1 MDNINDLENSS
12 KEQLVEKVESM
23 QEEIDSLKE
32 ENSKAKSNLMWKVR
46 KLEKDKVLIE
56 NEKIRLERETKSLR
70 SEVERFRSPP
80 LVLATI
86 TEVLDDYRMTVKS
99 STGPSFLV
107 NYSKFLDEKL
117 LVPGSRVALN
127 QQTFGIV
134 EVLPSEKDANVTGM
148 EIETKPD
155 ITYDKIGGLE
165 EQIVEVK
172 ETVELP
178 LKEPELFEKIG
189 IDPPKGILLY
199 GPPGTGKTLLA
210 KAVANET
217 NATFIKIVASE
228 FVKKYIG
235 EGARLVRE
243 VFELAK
249 EKAPAIIFIDELDA
263 VAAKRLK
270 SSTSGDREVQR
281 TLMQLLA
288 ELDGFESRG
297 DIGIIGATNRPDILD
312 PALLRPGRFD
322 RFIEVPL
329 PNDDGRK
336 QILKIHTKNMAL
348 DEEADLDLLSS
359 LTDGLSGADLKAVF
373 TPANSTDTIVWKSY
387 NNGVATVDVNG
398 RVTGAKAGTLSILVG
413 GNKED
418 YEACMP
424 LFEAMGTNI
433 NYQGEAG
440 CGQHAKMVN
449 QIMIA
454 GTMSGLCEALSYAK
468 AKDLDC
474 ETVLKSVATGAAGS
488 KQLDFFG
495 EKILHGDYTPGFF
508 MKHFIKDMKI
518 ALIEANQ
525 CELDLDVLSQTLA
538 NYEVLEA
545 EGYGDLGTQALIK
558 YYEEGYNEEIIED

>member
-1 MDNINDLENSS
+1 MIPMDNFDDLENTS
-12 KEQLVEKVESM
+12 KEQLIDTVENL
-23 QEEIDSLKE
+23 QNEIDLLKE
-32 ENSKAKSNLMWKVR
+32 ENSKARSNLMFKVR

-56 NEKIRLERETKSLR
+56 NEKIRLEKDNKSLR
-70 SEVERFRSPP
+70 SEIDRFRSPP

-86 TEVLDDYRMTVKS
+86 TEILDDNKMTVKS

-134 EVLPSEKDANVTGM
+134 EVLPSEKDVNVSGM

-155 ITYDKIGGLE
+155 ITFEKIGGLE
-165 EQIVEVK
+165 EQIREVK

-178 LKEPELFEKIG
+178 LTEPELFEKIG
-189 IDPPKGILLY
+189 IEPPKGVLLY

-217 NATFIKIVASE
+217 NATFIKVVASE

-329 PNDDGRK
+329 PNLEGRRE
-336 QILKIHTKNMAL
+336 ILKIHTKNMSF
-348 DEEADLDLLSS
+348 DEEADIDLLVD
-359 LTDGLSGADLKAVF
+359 LTDGLSGADLKAVCTEAGMF
-373 TPANSTDTIVWKSY
+373 AIRNKRDKIA
-387 NNGVATVDVNG
+387 VADFMDAVDKVMS
-398 RVTGAKAGTLSILVG
+398 K
-413 GNKED
+413 NKED
-418 YEACMP
+418 EM
-424 LFEAMGTNI
+424 FNT
-433 NYQGEAG
+433 EAG
-440 CGQHAKMVN
+440 VM
-449 QIMIA
+449 
-454 GTMSGLCEALSYAK
+454 
-468 AKDLDC
+468 
-474 ETVLKSVATGAAGS
+474 
-488 KQLDFFG
+488 FG
-495 EKILHGDYTPGFF
+495 
-508 MKHFIKDMKI
+508 
-518 ALIEANQ
+518 
-525 CELDLDVLSQTLA
+525 
-538 NYEVLEA
+538 
-545 EGYGDLGTQALIK
+545 
-558 YYEEGYNEEIIED
+558 

>member
-1 MDNINDLENSS
+1 MDDFNDLENSS
-12 KEQLVEKVESM
+12 KEQLIQKVDYL
-23 QEEIDSLKE
+23 QEEIDILRE
-32 ENSKAKSNLMWKVR
+32 EKSKAKSNLMWKVR

-56 NEKIRLERETKSLR
+56 NEKIRLEREVKSLR
-70 SEVERFRSPP
+70 SEVDRFRSPP

-86 TEVLDDYRMTVKS
+86 TEVLDDHRMTVKS

-134 EVLPSEKDANVTGM
+134 EVLPSEKDANVSGM

-165 EQIVEVK
+165 DQIIEVK

-178 LKEPELFEKIG
+178 LTEPELFERVG
-189 IDPPKGILLY
+189 IEPPKGILLY

-329 PNDDGRK
+329 PNVDGRRE
-336 QILKIHTKNMAL
+336 ILKIHTKNMSF
-348 DEEADLDLLSS
+348 DEEADIDLLAD
-359 LTDGLSGADLKAVF
+359 LTDGFSGADLKAVCTEAGMF
-373 TPANSTDTIVWKSY
+373 AIRAKRDKI
-387 NNGVATVDVNG
+387 TVDDFM
-398 RVTGAKAGTLSILVG
+398 KAVDKVMDK
-413 GNKED
+413 NKED
-418 YEACMP
+418 EI
-424 LFEAMGTNI
+424 FKS
-433 NYQGEAG
+433 EAG
-440 CGQHAKMVN
+440 M
-449 QIMIA
+449 M
-454 GTMSGLCEALSYAK
+454 
-468 AKDLDC
+468 
-474 ETVLKSVATGAAGS
+474 
-488 KQLDFFG
+488 FG
-495 EKILHGDYTPGFF
+495 
-508 MKHFIKDMKI
+508 
-518 ALIEANQ
+518 
-525 CELDLDVLSQTLA
+525 
-538 NYEVLEA
+538 
-545 EGYGDLGTQALIK
+545 
-558 YYEEGYNEEIIED
+558 

>member
-1 MDNINDLENSS
+1 MNDFDDLENSS
-12 KEQLVEKVESM
+12 RQELIEKVESL
-23 QEEIDSLKE
+23 QEEIDLLREDK
-32 ENSKAKSNLMWKVR
+32 SKAKSNLMWKVR

-56 NEKIRLERETKSLR
+56 NEKIRLEREAKSLR
-70 SEVERFRSPP
+70 SEVDRFRSPP

-86 TEVLDDYRMTVKS
+86 TEVLDDNRMTVKS

-134 EVLPSEKDANVTGM
+134 EVLPSEKDANVSGM

-155 ITYDKIGGLE
+155 ITYDQIGGLD
-165 EQIVEVK
+165 EQILEVK

-178 LKEPELFEKIG
+178 LTEPELFKKVG
-189 IDPPKGILLY
+189 IEPPKGILLY

-217 NATFIKIVASE
+217 NATFIKVVASE

-329 PNDDGRK
+329 PNVDGRRE
-336 QILKIHTKNMAL
+336 ILKIHTKNMSL
-348 DEEADLDLLSS
+348 DEEVEIDLLAEM
-359 LTDGLSGADLKAVF
+359 TDELSGADLKAVC
-373 TPANSTDTIVWKSY
+373 T
-387 NNGVATVDVNG
+387 
-398 RVTGAKAGTLSILVG
+398 
-413 GNKED
+413 
-418 YEACMP
+418 
-424 LFEAMGTNI
+424 
-433 NYQGEAG
+433 EAG
-440 CGQHAKMVN
+440 MFAIREKRDKITLTDFMDAIDKVMSKTN
-449 QIMIA
+449 EDELFKTEA
-454 GTMSGLCEALSYAK
+454 GVM
-468 AKDLDC
+468 
-474 ETVLKSVATGAAGS
+474 
-488 KQLDFFG
+488 FG
-495 EKILHGDYTPGFF
+495 
-508 MKHFIKDMKI
+508 
-518 ALIEANQ
+518 
-525 CELDLDVLSQTLA
+525 
-538 NYEVLEA
+538 
-545 EGYGDLGTQALIK
+545 
-558 YYEEGYNEEIIED
+558 

>member
-1 MDNINDLENSS
+1 MELIHMNDFDDLENSS
-12 KEQLVEKVESM
+12 KEELLEKIESLEDEITLIR
-23 QEEIDSLKE
+23 EEK
-32 ENSKAKSNLMWKVR
+32 SKAKSNLMWKVR

-56 NEKIRLERETKSLR
+56 NEKIRLEREAKSLR

-86 TEVLDDYRMTVKS
+86 TEVLDENRMTVKS

-134 EVLPSEKDANVTGM
+134 EVLPSEKDANVSGM

-165 EQIVEVK
+165 EQIIEVK

-178 LKEPELFEKIG
+178 LTEPELFEKVG
-189 IDPPKGILLY
+189 IEPPKGILLY

-217 NATFIKIVASE
+217 NATFIKIVASK

-329 PNDDGRK
+329 PNVDGRK
-336 QILKIHTKNMAL
+336 EILKIHTKNMSL
-348 DEEADLDLLSS
+348 DDEADIDLLAD
-359 LTDGLSGADLKAVF
+359 LTEDLSGADLKAVCTEAGMF
-373 TPANSTDTIVWKSY
+373 AIREKRDKI
-387 NNGVATVDVNG
+387 TVSDFMDAIDKVMSK
-398 RVTGAKAGTLSILVG
+398 T
-413 GNKED
+413 KED
-418 YEACMP
+418 E
-424 LFEAMGTNI
+424 LFKT
-433 NYQGEAG
+433 EAG
-440 CGQHAKMVN
+440 VM
-449 QIMIA
+449 
-454 GTMSGLCEALSYAK
+454 
-468 AKDLDC
+468 
-474 ETVLKSVATGAAGS
+474 
-488 KQLDFFG
+488 FG
-495 EKILHGDYTPGFF
+495 
-508 MKHFIKDMKI
+508 
-518 ALIEANQ
+518 
-525 CELDLDVLSQTLA
+525 
-538 NYEVLEA
+538 
-545 EGYGDLGTQALIK
+545 
-558 YYEEGYNEEIIED
+558 